1 MTQVAEINSGDI
13 NVTQKHLCFVGN
25 MLGRNAGYITTQGE
39 ILADLFTTEGYKI
52 TCVSSKINRAA
63 RLAEIVKTLVKGC
76 RAFDIVLLD
85 TYSGLSFVIA
95 DITSFLCKCL
105 NLRLVMVLHGGNL
118 PEFVQKHPRWARR
131 VLNRAAVLVAPS
143 EFLAKRFET
152 LGYRIPIIPNI
163 IDLDSYPFRERSRIS
178 PNLIWM
184 RSFHEIY
191 NPEMAVRVLANLRAT
206 HPDATLI
213 MAGTDKGLE
222 DGTRLLVDEL
232 GLKGSVRFA
241 GFLDLDKKLKEFAGA
256 DIYINTTRIDNMP
269 VSVVEARALGLPV
282 VATDVGGLPY
292 LIEHGTN
299 GFLVPDEDVDAMA
312 ACIQMLLDSP
322 ELTRKISRNGR
333 TLAER
338 SAWTSV
344 RPMWEK
350 LIGEVI
356 QNKTPKNA
364 KVRGFSDK
372 FSTEKIRN

>member
-1 MTQVAEINSGDI
+1 MKPNQLA
-13 NVTQKHLCFVGN
+13 LCFVGN
-25 MLGRNAGYITTQGE
+25 MLGRNAGYVTTQGQVV
-39 ILADLFTTEGYKI
+39 ADLFASEGYKVI
-52 TCVSSKINRAA
+52 SVSSKINRVA
-63 RLAEIVKTLVKGC
+63 RLSDIIFTLLRNLPTLDV
-76 RAFDIVLLD
+76 VLLE
-85 TYSGLSFVIA
+85 TYSGLSFIIVDVTGI
-95 DITSFLCKCL
+95 LCKL
-105 NLRLVMVLHGGNL
+105 FKVPLIMILHGGNL
-118 PEFVQKHPRWARR
+118 SEFVRKHPRWTRR
-131 VLNRAAVLVAPS
+131 VLNRATVLVAPS
-143 EFLAKRFET
+143 EFLAKRFGD

-163 IDLDSYPFRERSRIS
+163 IDLDSYPYRERGRIS

-191 NPEMAVRVLANLRAT
+191 NPEMAVKVLAKLQVT
-206 HPDATLI
+206 HPDATLT

-222 DGTRLLVDEL
+222 ENTKKLVEEL
-232 GLKGSVRFA
+232 QLENSVRFA
-241 GFLDLDKKLKEFAGA
+241 GFLDLDKKLKEFDGS
-256 DIYINTTRIDNMP
+256 DIYINTNRIDNMP

-282 VATDVGGLPY
+282 VATNVGGLPY

-312 ACIQMLLDSP
+312 ACIRMLLDRP

-344 RPMWEK
+344 RPVWEK

-356 QNKTPKNA
+356 QNKTSKNA

-372 FSTEKIRN
+372 FGTEKIRN